1 LLIINIFFNVETQY
15 FASPAYKSNLANPLV
30 WRETQSIAS
39 LQESRLQLCHYCFFQ
54 LELVDTRN
62 DDLFYQVLCLQFPQ
76 GRSPETFYSNGFQPV
91 EKADKELREP

>member
-1 LLIINIFFNVETQY
+1 LLIINIFFNVETQSI
-15 FASPAYKSNLANPLV
+15 ASPACKSNLANPLV

-62 DDLFYQVLCLQFPQ
+62 DGGL
-76 GRSPETFYSNGFQPV
+76 EQPATHGGWFLGGWV
-91 EKADKELREP
+91 AAYLKVILRMALMCGSEK